1 MKGMK
6 PEKARRLVVLVLAAA
21 VLLTTVVWAGV
32 WILVL
37 WGTIDAVW

>member
-1 MKGMK
+1 MK
-6 PEKARRLVVLVLAAA
+6 PAKARRLVVLGIASAM
-21 VLLTTVVWAGV
+21 LLITVVWAGV